1 MRAWTDVLPA
11 TTRSA
16 ASLRRTDKQ
25 RKQRVC
31 RLERV
36 IVGITTNSIH
46 TDTHISVH
54 LLNVYTQVIVFDL
67 ELMKQGPADGER
79 GRYTAVRVHLRC
91 VSEIE

>member
-1 MRAWTDVLPA
+1 MHGMMFYPQQQSLPLA
-11 TTRSA
+11 
-16 ASLRRTDKQ
+16 LRRTDKQ

-36 IVGITTNSIH
+36 IVGITINSIH
-46 TDTHISVH
+46 TNTHRDVH

-67 ELMKQGPADGER
+67 ELMKQGPTDGER
-79 GRYTAVRVHLRC
+79 GRCTAVRVNLRY